1 MFPSIQMHN
10 TDCHCI
16 RCNNNDQGVS
26 RVSRCTAQHHNKRAR
41 FEAEKRSME
50 VDTEIIPMYQS
61 DSVEAMDGQTNS
73 PILDAVSTFDN
84 DVFVGNDYNGDES
97 DTTDDNDSNENGEED
112 TAEIYVEEF
121 NNEDPFTASGM
132 PENPVHRF
140 IATFTVLFASCY
152 VVNKGSVVL
161 IEFINELL
169 KIYGQDFQ
177 LPKSLAGIYKMT
189 GFSSITKDIKRF
201 VSCPNC
207 HCIYEENMSVPP
219 HCVFTNV
226 GARSPCDCKLMKE
239 STSGAL
245 VSKQAYLYQSLKQAL
260 SVLFL
265 RPGFEEQIRHWNTE
279 LKIVDTMCDI
289 YDGAMWK
296 ELKDASG
303 VSFVACPRSLML
315 TLNIDWFQP
324 FDGVSYSSGAI
335 YLVVRF
341 KPENTILVGL
351 MPGPKE
357 PRCEEI
363 NNYLKLMVDKM
374 KQLYVGILPNTNQV
388 DFSGFD
394 YLLWNICSS
403 VENRLHAEE
412 WKSASTPSERHQ
424 LEVEYGVRWS
434 QLQRLGY
441 FDLVRGTIIDLMHNL
456 FLETPKRMM
465 DWWVDKKTIGAKEFA
480 AMEKIAET
488 MVLLR
493 DYTKLTSK
501 TGKGFPYMKAD
512 DWKSWVLVYSPVLLH
527 GVLPFEIITFD
538 EVNSTHD
545 YLEMFCKKA
554 TKLYTPTILT
564 CNMHLHLHLRETIR
578 VFGPMYGCWLFG
590 FERYNGLLKHI
601 KTNGKDSF
609 EATYMRS
616 FLQNAFKG
624 DYANAVLK
632 TSSNPHFPPK
642 GNEPLPPSTFPLQL
656 KKSLLMDETDCA
668 HLLQHYK
675 TSYDLPNLV
684 SYQYATLTNSFVDNE
699 ITKLKFIDLLGQQY
713 CGKNGSASC
722 GSLVHV
728 MFVGSDS
735 TNTLA
740 YAEQIQYLFTH
751 SFTHP
756 SYSNL
761 YLTRMVHDH

>member
-26 RVSRCTAQHHNKRAR
+26 RVSRRTAQRHNKRAR

-50 VDTEIIPMYQS
+50 VDTEIIPTYQS
-61 DSVEAMDGQTNS
+61 DSVEAMDGQANS
-73 PILDAVSTFDN
+73 PISDAVSTFDN

-97 DTTDDNDSNENGEED
+97 DTTDDNDSDDNGEED

-121 NNEDPFTASGM
+121 NNEDPFAASGM

-140 IATFTVLFASCY
+140 IATFTVLFASRY

-177 LPKSLAGIYKMT
+177 LPESLAGLHKMT
-189 GFSSITKDIKRF
+189 GFLSITKGIKRF

-226 GARSPCDCKLMKE
+226 GARSPC
-239 STSGAL
+239 
-245 VSKQAYLYQSLKQAL
+245 
-260 SVLFL
+260 
-265 RPGFEEQIRHWNTE
+265 
-279 LKIVDTMCDI
+279 
-289 YDGAMWK
+289 
-296 ELKDASG
+296 
-303 VSFVACPRSLML
+303 
-315 TLNIDWFQP
+315 
-324 FDGVSYSSGAI
+324 
-335 YLVVRF
+335 
-341 KPENTILVGL
+341 GL
-351 MPGPKE
+351 
-357 PRCEEI
+357 
-363 NNYLKLMVDKM
+363 
-374 KQLYVGILPNTNQV
+374 
-388 DFSGFD
+388 
-394 YLLWNICSS
+394 
-403 VENRLHAEE
+403 
-412 WKSASTPSERHQ
+412 
-424 LEVEYGVRWS
+424 
-434 QLQRLGY
+434 
-441 FDLVRGTIIDLMHNL
+441 RGTIIDPMHNL
-456 FLETPKRMM
+456 FLGTPKRMM
-465 DWWVDKKTIGAKEFA
+465 DRWVDKKTIGAEEFA

-488 MVLLR
+488 MVLPR

-501 TGKGFPYMKAD
+501 IGKGFPYMKAD

-527 GVLPFEIITFD
+527 GVLPFEMYNNWMNFVRACRYLIKPSITFD
-538 EVNSTHD
+538 EVNSAHD

-554 TKLYTPTILT
+554 TELYTPTILT
-564 CNMHLHLHLRETIR
+564 CNMHLHLHLCETIR
-578 VFGPMYGCWLFG
+578 DFGPVYGYWLFG

-616 FLQNAFKG
+616 FVQNAFKG

-632 TSSNPHFPPK
+632 SSSHVPFFNILSKLSPKFTPTTTVITLSSHPFRLQSFLLASSNPHLPPK

-656 KKSLLMDETDCA
+656 KKSSLMDETDYA

-675 TSYDLPNLV
+675 TSYDLPDLV

-713 CGKNGSASC
+713 RGKNGSASC

-728 MFVGSDS
+728 MFVGSDGR
-735 TNTLA
+735 NTLA
-740 YAEQIQYLFTH
+740 YAGQVQYLFTH

-756 SYSNL
+756 SNSNL
-761 YLTRMVHDH
+761 HLTRMVHDHRHVFAYIKWFNTSSDRSREDDGLEFCLPTFSPDSRHCIVSVHRIFLEIATARITTSRNVSKMLVIALPKKLYA